1 MKIFLR
7 IFFCAMLIG
16 GLSACIEDGETGAP
30 GPPGTQGE
38 TGPPGPQGEAGPQG
52 PSGSPGE
59 QGPPGA
65 TGPAGPPGTPGPQGP
80 QGPAGPAGPPG
91 SQGPQGEPG
100 TANVFYSNWAGFNTD
115 NWSGL
120 VAFLFQNRR
129 IYTVSENR
137 ITDAILDRGAVM
149 VYVKFANSSDIVQP
163 LPIYQSITQL
173 KNQHMAHFIQQN
185 RILITLYNDD
195 RSDPGTIG
203 SINSYR
209 YVIIP
214 GGTPTGRNAPVDLND
229 YEAVKTYYNI
239 PD

>member
-7 IFFCAMLIG
+7 IILCAMLIG
-16 GLSACIEDGETGAP
+16 GVSACIEDGETGAP

-38 TGPPGPQGEAGPQG
+38 TGPPGPQGEPGPTG
-52 PSGSPGE
+52 APGAPGE
-59 QGPPGA
+59 PGTTGPP
-65 TGPAGPPGTPGPQGP
+65 GPAGPGGPSGPTGPQGP
-80 QGPAGPAGPPG
+80 QGPTGP
-91 SQGPQGEPG
+91 QGPQGEPG
-100 TANVFYSNWAGFNTD
+100 TANVFYSNWSGFNTN

-129 IYTVSENR
+129 IYTINESR

-173 KNQHMAHFIQQN
+173 KNQYMAHFIQQN

-214 GGTPTGRNAPVDLND
+214 GGTATGRIAPIDLND
-229 YEAVKTYYNI
+229 YEAVKAYYNL